1 MGAAACLTTCCL
13 PRHGGDNHKVLPW
26 GETHTASHAAYSNRF
41 IHQGRAD
48 DMAKFHA
55 RLCQVWLQ
63 HETPKCPGGGRPVA
77 RVCASAQSAENFL
90 ANARGRGAPPPGC
103 VGGPLPK
110 VLRRNLVPSYDVK
123 TLCVSSCAASSKG
136 QGCHGVE

>member
-63 HETPKCPGGGRPVA
+63 HETPMSGGAQASGPGMCFSTKCRKFFGKCPGAGCSSPW
-77 RVCASAQSAENFL
+77 L
-90 ANARGRGAPPPGC
+90 RGWTPPQGLKKKSGAI
-103 VGGPLPK
+103 L
-110 VLRRNLVPSYDVK
+110 
-123 TLCVSSCAASSKG
+123 
-136 QGCHGVE
+136 